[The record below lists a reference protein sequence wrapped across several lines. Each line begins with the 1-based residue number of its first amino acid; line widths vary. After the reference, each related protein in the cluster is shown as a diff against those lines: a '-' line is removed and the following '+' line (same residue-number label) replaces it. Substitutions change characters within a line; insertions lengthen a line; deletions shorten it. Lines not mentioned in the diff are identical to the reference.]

1 MDSSSDKLAQHKE
14 VALPELEENMIQ
26 VYKRPFDLPQ
36 ESLEKPMAVDCKK
49 FVNAKHFL
57 QKFYKLED
65 MREDYLQRQ
74 L

>member
-1 MDSSSDKLAQHKE
+1 MDSSSDKVAQHKDI
-14 VALPELEENMIQ
+14 ALPELEENMIQ

-57 QKFYKLED
+57 
-65 MREDYLQRQ
+65 
-74 L
+74 